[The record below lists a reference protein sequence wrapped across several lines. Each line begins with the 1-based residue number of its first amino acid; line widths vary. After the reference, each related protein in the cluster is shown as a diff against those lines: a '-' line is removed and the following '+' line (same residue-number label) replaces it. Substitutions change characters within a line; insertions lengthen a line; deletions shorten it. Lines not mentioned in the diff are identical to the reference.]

1 MLKKGDLEII
11 NINECKK
18 AYKGDLL
25 TDDMFCAGSDFGV
38 DTCLGDS
45 GGPLVC
51 EDPYTGLWEISG
63 VTSWGRGCGVAKFP
77 GVYTKVV
84 NYLGWLEMIAT
95 GKGMTSLKYDS
106 LIWIILGRPSRVA
119 HMQDDEYDY
128 EASADY
134 EEYNDVSDNV
144 SDADN
149 EVEEALDAFFN
160 EKTEMLEPAVL
171 KGTDQSGTGAKD
183 FFDSSF
189 CREHLTNYQG

>member
-1 MLKKGDLEII
+1 
-11 NINECKK
+11 
-18 AYKGDLL
+18 
-25 TDDMFCAGSDFGV
+25 MFCAGSEFGV

-95 GKGMTSLKYDS
+95 GR
-106 LIWIILGRPSRVA
+106 GRPSRVK
-119 HMQDDEYDY
+119 HMQDDDYEMYDDY

-134 EEYNDVSDNV
+134 NYATEYDSVYNGKSTP
-144 SDADN
+144 SEN
-149 EVEEALDAFFN
+149 EVLNAFFN
-160 EKTEMLEPAVL
+160 EEA
-171 KGTDQSGTGAKD
+171 DIKD
-183 FFDSSF
+183 ENIPQDWFDSSVS
-189 CREHLTNYQG
+189 TNYIDPKIKLIFSLGKQFCLRMMKSYWSTLSLKNISLT